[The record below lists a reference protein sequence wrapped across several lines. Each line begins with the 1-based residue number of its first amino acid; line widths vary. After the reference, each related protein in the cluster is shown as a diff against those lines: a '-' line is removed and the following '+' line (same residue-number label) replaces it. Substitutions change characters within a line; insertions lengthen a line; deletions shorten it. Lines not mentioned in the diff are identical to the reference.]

1 MVQVDVFWS
10 YGIGAGFA
18 LAAANQ
24 LRRPTRQAL
33 RPASQPAR
41 PGRPATRPDAAP
53 DPYLLATVLYA
64 AALFAPSGAW
74 LLWGF
79 TSWETM
85 HAGSYDTVPAWLVAL
100 FAATNTTQA
109 ALGYLVTRALL
120 RRGRLRLAY
129 LQLVAAYFGMF
140 FILVHGWD
148 GTGYQRFFS
157 PTRAD
162 FERWGT
168 DSALAHVQAW
178 VTSDVA
184 LTLAGMG
191 VVLIPVLLGL
201 MARWHR
207 AGLGDALGRPA
218 GPAAGWAITGTVLL
232 TIWGLALGGA
242 IATSVLIHALGWIP
256 GALAAIALAVAT
268 TAPRRGIADRLSHRF
283 VPDGSAR
290 QAVPA

>member
-24 LRRPTRQAL
+24 LRRPASHLARSASHPL
-33 RPASQPAR
+33 RS
-41 PGRPATRPDAAP
+41 GRPAAQPDPAT

-64 AALFAPSGAW
+64 AVLFAPSGAW

-85 HAGSYDTVPAWLVAL
+85 HAGSYNTVPAWLVAL

-148 GTGYQRFFS
+148 GRGYQRFFS
-157 PTRAD
+157 ASREVFATWPASPTVAEASSRAGD
-162 FERWGT
+162 WLT
-168 DSALAHVQAW
+168 SPVA
-178 VTSDVA
+178 VTLYLMGVA
-184 LTLAGMG
+184 L
-191 VVLIPVLLGL
+191 IPAMIAPMV
-201 MARWHR
+201 RWIR
-207 AGLGDALGRPA
+207 AGHRTMGTHRSAALLVGLVF
-218 GPAAGWAITGTVLL
+218 AAIL
-232 TIWGLALGGA
+232 GLALGAA
-242 IATSVLIHALGWIP
+242 IVASVLIHQLGWWIGVP
-256 GALAAIALAVAT
+256 VAAGVLWLLVLHKRIGLAHAVYRPLALA
-268 TAPRRGIADRLSHRF
+268 
-283 VPDGSAR
+283 
-290 QAVPA
+290 

>member
-18 LAAANQ
+18 LAAARQ
-24 LRRPTRQAL
+24 LRRPD
-33 RPASQPAR
+33 RPTADR
-41 PGRPATRPDAAP
+41 AAP
-53 DPYLLATVLYA
+53 LPAWTTDPYLAATVLYA
-64 AALFAPSGAW
+64 AVLFAPSGAW

-85 HAGSYDTVPAWLVAL
+85 HAGAPGTVPAWLVAL

-109 ALGYLVTRALL
+109 ALGYLITRALL
-120 RRGRLRLAY
+120 RRGWPRLAY
-129 LQLVAAYFGMF
+129 LQLVAGYFGMF

-162 FERWGT
+162 YERWGA
-168 DSALAHVQAW
+168 DRPLAHVADW
-178 VTSDVA
+178 ATSDVA

-191 VVLIPVLLGL
+191 LVLIPVLLGL

-207 AGLGDALGRPA
+207 AGLSEARGHPVGAS
-218 GPAAGWAITGTVLL
+218 AGWSTTGVVLL
-232 TIWGLALGGA
+232 TIFGVCLGGA
-242 IATSVLIHALGWIP
+242 IAASLLIHAFGWVA
-256 GALAAIALAVAT
+256 GALATAALGVAVSM
-268 TAPRRGIADRLSHRF
+268 PRRGIAARLSRRF
-283 VPDGSAR
+283 VPA
-290 QAVPA
+290 